1 MSIYFPVDVNFYD
14 SPEFFEVNMSAR
26 GLWVTC
32 GTWCKRHLTDGVIPA
47 KIVRHLGG
55 TVRQIKTLIK
65 NTVWAESEQNGTK
78 VYIFCDW
85 FEHNLSR
92 EEVEERRRKWRE
104 SKQRSRA
111 KNRPEQRKPAKPQS
125 GPPQDVHH
133 NVHDDVPRVRE
144 EVIEEDKR
152 GGGQVPADPPPNHP
166 PNPAAA
172 RCANH
177 AHIPPNGYVP
187 ACHACR
193 TERERAEALV
203 VELENR
209 EAERRK
215 ASIAACPHCDDR
227 GMAQTE
233 DTNGNS
239 APNRAGGGTRTPH
252 APAAGSAPNDR
263 GVRATCGIVKTVILG
278 SCMPIPCRP
287 SGTLRRR

>member
-65 NTVWAESEQNGTK
+65 NNVWAESEQNGTK
-78 VYIFCDW
+78 VYIFCHW

-111 KNRPEQRKPAKPQS
+111 KNQPEQRKPAKPQS

-133 NVHDDVPRVRE
+133 DVHDDVSRVRE
-144 EVIEEDKR
+144 EVIEENKR
-152 GGGQVPADPPPNHP
+152 GG
-166 PNPAAA
+166 
-172 RCANH
+172 
-177 AHIPPNGYVP
+177 
-187 ACHACR
+187 
-193 TERERAEALV
+193 
-203 VELENR
+203 
-209 EAERRK
+209 
-215 ASIAACPHCDDR
+215 
-227 GMAQTE
+227 
-233 DTNGNS
+233 
-239 APNRAGGGTRTPH
+239 
-252 APAAGSAPNDR
+252 
-263 GVRATCGIVKTVILG
+263 
-278 SCMPIPCRP
+278 
-287 SGTLRRR
+287 

>member
-47 KIVRHLGG
+47 KIVHHLGG

-65 NTVWAESEQNGTK
+65 NNVWAESEQNGTK
-78 VYIFCDW
+78 VYIFCHW

-111 KNRPEQRKPAKPQS
+111 KNRPEQQKSAKSQS
-125 GPPQDVHH
+125 GPAQDVHH
-133 NVHDDVPRVRE
+133 DVHDDVPRVRE
-144 EVIEEDKR
+144 EVIEENKR
-152 GGGQVPADPPPNHP
+152 GGGQVTADPPPNHP

-172 RCANH
+172 RCPDH

-193 TERERAEALV
+193 AGKSRSL
-203 VELENR
+203 
-209 EAERRK
+209 
-215 ASIAACPHCDDR
+215 
-227 GMAQTE
+227 
-233 DTNGNS
+233 
-239 APNRAGGGTRTPH
+239 GGGVGKP
-252 APAAGSAPNDR
+252 G
-263 GVRATCGIVKTVILG
+263 G
-278 SCMPIPCRP
+278 
-287 SGTLRRR
+287 

>member
-65 NTVWAESEQNGTK
+65 NNVWAESEQNGTK
-78 VYIFCDW
+78 VYIFCHW

-111 KNRPEQRKPAKPQS
+111 KNRPEQRKQTKPQS
-125 GPPQDVHH
+125 SPPQDVHH
-133 NVHDDVPRVRE
+133 DVHDDVPRVEE
-144 EVIEEDKR
+144 EVIEENKR
-152 GGGQVPADPPPNHP
+152 GGGQVTADPPPNHP

-172 RCANH
+172 RCPGLSGKESKPWWWSGKIGRLSVVKRALRR
-177 AHIPPNGYVP
+177 AHTATTAAWPKPKTPTETAWSSGARTTGRPQSCRQRNPNATRP
-187 ACHACR
+187 R
-193 TERERAEALV
+193 
-203 VELENR
+203 
-209 EAERRK
+209 RRK
-215 ASIAACPHCDDR
+215 CA
-227 GMAQTE
+227 
-233 DTNGNS
+233 
-239 APNRAGGGTRTPH
+239 
-252 APAAGSAPNDR
+252 
-263 GVRATCGIVKTVILG
+263 K
-278 SCMPIPCRP
+278 
-287 SGTLRRR
+287 

>member
-65 NTVWAESEQNGTK
+65 NNVWAESEQNGTK
-78 VYIFCDW
+78 VYIFCHW

-133 NVHDDVPRVRE
+133 DVHDDVPRVRE
-144 EVIEEDKR
+144 EVIEENKR

-166 PNPAAA
+166 LNPAAA
-172 RCANH
+172 RCPDH

-203 VELENR
+203 VEWENR

-239 APNRAGGGTRTPH
+239 LVIRCAHDGPPPIV
-252 APAAGSAPNDR
+252 PAAEPER
-263 GVRATCGIVKTVILG
+263 HTPPPPEVRRMIAGLG
-278 SCMPIPCRP
+278 
-287 SGTLRRR
+287 RRAAS

>member
-65 NTVWAESEQNGTK
+65 NNVWAESEQNGTK
-78 VYIFCDW
+78 VYIFCHW

-111 KNRPEQRKPAKPQS
+111 KNQPEQQKLAKPQS
-125 GPPQDVHH
+125 SPPQNVHH
-133 NVHDDVPRVRE
+133 DVHDDVPRVGE
-144 EVIEEDKR
+144 EVIEENKR
-152 GGGQVPADPPPNHP
+152 GGGQVTVDPPPNHP

-172 RCANH
+172 RCPDH
-177 AHIPPNGYVP
+177 RPRHGPNRRHQRKQPGHPVR
-187 ACHACR
+187 ARR
-193 TERERAEALV
+193 T
-203 VELENR
+203 
-209 EAERRK
+209 
-215 ASIAACPHCDDR
+215 
-227 GMAQTE
+227 
-233 DTNGNS
+233 
-239 APNRAGGGTRTPH
+239 APNRASGRTRTPH
-252 APAAGSAPNDR
+252 APTTRSAQNDR
-263 GVRATCGIVKTVILG
+263 GVRATCNIVKTVILG

-287 SGTLRRR
+287 SGTLRHR

>member
-65 NTVWAESEQNGTK
+65 NNVWAESEQNGTK
-78 VYIFCDW
+78 VYIFCHW

-133 NVHDDVPRVRE
+133 DVHDDVPHVRE
-144 EVIEEDKR
+144 EVIEENKR
-152 GGGQVPADPPPNHP
+152 GGGQVPADPPTIRTTPQR
-166 PNPAAA
+166 PAAPTMRTSHQTATCRHATHAGPSGKEPKPWWWSGKTGRLSVVKRALRRA
-172 RCANH
+172 RTATTAAWH
-177 AHIPPNGYVP
+177 KPKTP
-187 ACHACR
+187 
-193 TERERAEALV
+193 TETAW
-203 VELENR
+203 
-209 EAERRK
+209 
-215 ASIAACPHCDDR
+215 S
-227 GMAQTE
+227 
-233 DTNGNS
+233 S
-239 APNRAGGGTRTPH
+239 
-252 APAAGSAPNDR
+252 
-263 GVRATCGIVKTVILG
+263 GVRTMGRLQ
-278 SCMPIPCRP
+278 SC
-287 SGTLRRR
+287 RRRNPNATRPRRQKCAE